1 MFRFSRQVSFCETA
15 STENKM
21 RYLRYFVLG
30 LIAVGLVIV
39 ALANRGNVIL
49 NLIPELL
56 GDLIGF
62 NVQVRVPLF
71 IVIFLGVGAG
81 LLIGFVW
88 EWLREMKHRNAAK
101 SEHRQVVRLERE
113 VTKLKTETVKEQDD
127 ILAILDGG
135 S

>member
-1 MFRFSRQVSFCETA
+1 
-15 STENKM
+15 M

-30 LIAVGLVIV
+30 FIAVGLVIV

-135 S
+135 A

>member
-1 MFRFSRQVSFCETA
+1 
-15 STENKM
+15 M

-49 NLIPELL
+49 NLIPEVL

-113 VTKLKTETVKEQDD
+113 VTKLKTGTVKEQDD
-127 ILAILDGG
+127 ILAILDRG

>member
-1 MFRFSRQVSFCETA
+1 
-15 STENKM
+15 M

-49 NLIPELL
+49 NLIPEVL

-81 LLIGFVW
+81 LLIVFVW
-88 EWLREMKHRNAAK
+88 EWLREMKYRNAAK

-113 VTKLKTETVKEQDD
+113 VTKLKTGTVKEQDD
-127 ILAILDGG
+127 ILAILDRG

>member
-1 MFRFSRQVSFCETA
+1 
-15 STENKM
+15 M

-49 NLIPELL
+49 NLIPEVL

>member
-1 MFRFSRQVSFCETA
+1 
-15 STENKM
+15 M

-30 LIAVGLVIV
+30 FIAVGLVIV

-49 NLIPELL
+49 NLIPEVL

-127 ILAILDGG
+127 ILAILDRG

>member
-1 MFRFSRQVSFCETA
+1 
-15 STENKM
+15 M

-30 LIAVGLVIV
+30 FIAVGLVIV

>member
-1 MFRFSRQVSFCETA
+1 
-15 STENKM
+15 M

-30 LIAVGLVIV
+30 FIAVGLVIV

-113 VTKLKTETVKEQDD
+113 VTKLKTGTVKEQDD
-127 ILAILDGG
+127 ILAILDRG